1 MVKKL
6 FKYAETI
13 IDDKK
18 GVVTV
23 IIDTKKLA
31 RSQIAACTV
40 STSKGEMSS
49 ILLGAYI
56 DEKRPVFIGKAK
68 LKDGDESNIELATR
82 IARTKLERQID
93 KFALQIYVKLAINS
107 YKESKAAFLAAVRY
121 NKAANHCTAHIID
134 LQLPKDHGPVDIDT
148 SESQS
153 MTAKKLLNQ
162 HGWLNYTDFIELV
175 EEDVDERRYRKSR
188 LKEEKR
194 KAKEANS

>member
-23 IIDTKKLA
+23 IIDTKKLT
-31 RSQIAACTV
+31 RTQIAACTV
-40 STSKGEMSS
+40 TTAKEETSS

-56 DEKRPVFIGKAK
+56 YENRPVFVGKAK

-134 LQLPKDHGPVDIDT
+134 LQLPKDHGPVDIA

-175 EEDVDERRYRKSR
+175 EDDVDERRYRKSR